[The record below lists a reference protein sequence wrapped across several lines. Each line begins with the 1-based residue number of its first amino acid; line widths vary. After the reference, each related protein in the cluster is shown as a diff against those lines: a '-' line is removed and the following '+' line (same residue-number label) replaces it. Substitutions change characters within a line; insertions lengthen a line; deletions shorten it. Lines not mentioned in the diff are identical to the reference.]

1 MRRTWIALVAAFCAA
16 HGVAAAPEPSGGT
29 RLGSK
34 DGAFTING
42 APVFL
47 VGASYYGGLGASDA
61 TRAKDLTALRKHGF
75 NWIRVW
81 ATWAAFEN
89 DVSAVDGEGAPRPE
103 HMRALARL
111 LSECD
116 RLGMVV
122 DVTLSRQNGA
132 TGPPR
137 LKSTAAL
144 VRAAAEIAS
153 ACKERRNWYLDA
165 ANERNIKD
173 ARFVALDEIAAVVR
187 RVKEIDPGRLV
198 TASHAGGD
206 LGTREIPAY
215 LAAGVDFLAPHRPRH
230 RGSAAETGAWTRETL
245 AFLRASGR
253 VVPVHFQEPFRRGF
267 AEYEP
272 PAADFI
278 LDLAQAYEAGA
289 AGWCFHN
296 GAEGKGPAQ
305 RPRRSFDLRDGP
317 LVDQLDEEERKLFAH
332 IREAWRTPR
341 APAK

>member
-1 MRRTWIALVAAFCAA
+1 MRIALFLVLCAA
-16 HGVAAAPEPSGGT
+16 HVVAAAAAPPGAT
-29 RLGSK
+29 RLGIE
-34 DGAFTING
+34 GGVFTLNG
-42 APVFL
+42 TPVFL
-47 VGASYYGGLGASDA
+47 VGASYYGGLGAPDA
-61 TRAKDLTALRKHGF
+61 TRAKDLQALREHGF

-103 HMRALARL
+103 RMQTLVRL

-116 RLGMVV
+116 RLGLVV

-132 TGPPR
+132 VGPPR

-153 ACKERRNWYLDA
+153 ACKEHRNWYLDA

-245 AFLRASGR
+245 AFLRASGKA
-253 VVPVHFQEPFRRGF
+253 VPVHFQEPFRRGYGD
-267 AEYEP
+267 YEP
-272 PAADFI
+272 AAADFI

-296 GAEGKGPAQ
+296 GAARKGPAQ

-317 LVDQLDEEERKLFAH
+317 LVGQLDEEERRLFAH
-332 IREAWRTPR
+332 IKEAWRTPR
-341 APAK
+341 GPK